1 MQCGSRVAVDLGR
14 TAFSSK
20 ARAVAATG
28 LPNRTLTVFQ
38 QYAIHSHNRKATT
51 NMPTAARLETAVL
64 VNISPEKW
72 PPRYR
77 SYFGSLEI
85 RSPQPG
91 ETFAITPVRGCETL
105 IDLGDKRTHPVVIT
119 AREVA
124 EDIAR
129 ELNSDSGEGSFHG
142 VFVAEGD
149 VPTPAELSDAR
160 QRLNAFHRRL
170 VDAADLEWE
179 RTKNPMFITDLE
191 RRAARLLGLE
201 KPWLYDARPLND
213 CPVCAEKIKP
223 GVAVCKSCG
232 AILDAVKAAQYGL
245 VSRDDR
251 PAAPAKRPH
260 EPHAAG
266 K

>member
-1 MQCGSRVAVDLGR
+1 MPA
-14 TAFSSK
+14 
-20 ARAVAATG
+20 AVATE
-28 LPNRTLTVFQ
+28 
-38 QYAIHSHNRKATT
+38 
-51 NMPTAARLETAVL
+51 TAALI
-64 VNISPEKW
+64 NISTEKW

-77 SYFGSLEI
+77 TYFGSLEI
-85 RSPQPG
+85 RSPQAG
-91 ETFAITPVRGCETL
+91 ESFAITPVHGCL
-105 IDLGDKRTHPVVIT
+105 GKIDHGDKHITDFPIT

-149 VPTPAELSDAR
+149 VPTPAELADAR
-160 QRLNAFHRRL
+160 QRLETFHRRL

-191 RRAARLLGLE
+191 RRAARLLGFE
-201 KPWLYDARPLND
+201 KPWLYDAKPLAD

-232 AILDAVKAAQYGL
+232 AILDREKAAQYGFIA
-245 VSRDDR
+245 REGR
-251 PAAPAKRPH
+251 AAAHTKRTQETH
-260 EPHAAG
+260 DAG